1 MAVRLL
7 DATVCLEILRS
18 FVLRTYLVWVTQT
31 TADFLRPQGYDAP
44 SVAALLR
51 EVGLVGEV
59 SRQLV
64 ASGLRRGIDVVRPS
78 RGPRAVESPV
88 LLVPGFFLS
97 DATLMPMA
105 GALRRAGHQTWLSR
119 MQANV
124 GCTMDALD
132 EVEQRLEHVA
142 DRTGQR
148 VQVVGHS
155 LGGLIARGVA
165 VRRPDLV
172 EGIVTL
178 GSPMQAPGAH
188 HPFLSFGVEALARLS
203 SVGIKGLMQRD
214 CVAGEC
220 ARAAYDVCS
229 SPLEAG
235 LTFTAFTSPRD
246 GVVDHKA
253 CVDPQASVVTVR
265 ATHLGLVVDPKVIA
279 QVARALAQPAPV
291 LAPASSG
298 ERVA

>member
-1 MAVRLL
+1 M
-7 DATVCLEILRS
+7 
-18 FVLRTYLVWVTQT
+18 TQT
-31 TADFLRPQGYDAP
+31 TAGFLRPQGYDAP
-44 SVAALLR
+44 SVPALLR

-59 SRQLV
+59 SRHLV
-64 ASGLRRGIDVVRPS
+64 AAGLRRGVDIVRPS
-78 RGPRAVESPV
+78 RGPRPVESPV

-97 DATLMPMA
+97 DATLVPLA
-105 GALRRAGHQTWLSR
+105 RSLRRQGHQTWLSR
-119 MQANV
+119 LQANV

-132 EVEQRLEHVA
+132 EVETRLEHVA
-142 DRTGQR
+142 ERTGQR

-165 VRRPDLV
+165 ARRPDLV

-188 HPFLSFGVEALARLS
+188 HPLLGLGVEALTRLS
-203 SVGIKGLMQRD
+203 GVGVKGLMQRD

-220 ARAAYDVCS
+220 ARSAYDLCQM
-229 SPLEAG
+229 PLEAG

-253 CVDPQASVVTVR
+253 CVDPQASIVTVR
-265 ATHLGLVVDPKVIA
+265 ATHLGLVVDPKVIGLVA
-279 QVARALAQPAPV
+279 QALAQPAPV
-291 LAPASSG
+291 LAPSVPLAG
-298 ERVA
+298 RVA